1 MGVAKKAD
9 FRGHTEASLRGM
21 FYSKLVKC
29 AARALGKGIQLV
41 TLREVAE
48 VQSARV
54 ERETRR
60 SVQERQ
66 EEVIKYWGDKRK
78 TMELMDSL
86 LQEQKNISLS
96 ACQEQQRK
104 KGLSTEEVVKQRKV
118 RQKRT

>member
-21 FYSKLVKC
+21 FYSKLLKC

-41 TLREVAE
+41 TLRDVAE

-54 ERETRR
+54 EKETRR

-86 LQEQKNISLS
+86 LQEQKNNLLF
-96 ACQEQQRK
+96 ERK
-104 KGLSTEEVVKQRKV
+104 Y
-118 RQKRT
+118 